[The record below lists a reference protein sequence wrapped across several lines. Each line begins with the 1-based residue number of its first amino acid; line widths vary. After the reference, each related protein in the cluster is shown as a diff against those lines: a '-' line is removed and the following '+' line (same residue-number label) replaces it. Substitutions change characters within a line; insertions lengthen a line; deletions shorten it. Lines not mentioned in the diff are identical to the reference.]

1 MLKLAGPVSREKIA
15 RRLLC
20 GISQKAGIE
29 VRLDTFGRTRYIG
42 VMPGIQIGFII
53 FTFAGPLLLWI
64 LSRHVG
70 SVRFARGI
78 SWFFAVAMLGAY
90 ANVLRIV
97 VRDGEF
103 TPDFALPMHLC
114 DWALGITVA
123 ALLLRQQLCFE
134 LAYFWGLA
142 GTVQAL
148 ITPALVSDD
157 LGRIIGFFVVHSGI
171 PASVLWLIFEFK
183 MRPQRGAWLRVVL
196 WSQFYLAVAL
206 AVNAATGGNYG
217 FLSHRPS
224 THSLLDFFSD
234 TRWLYVLQIDLVA
247 LVAFLILD
255 LPWQIARCKDLRR
268 NRSEPTH

>member
-1 MLKLAGPVSREKIA
+1 MS
-15 RRLLC
+15 
-20 GISQKAGIE
+20 
-29 VRLDTFGRTRYIG
+29 
-42 VMPGIQIGFII
+42 GIQIGFLF

-64 LSRHVG
+64 LSRHLD

-78 SWFFAVAMLGAY
+78 NWFFAIAMLAAY
-90 ANVLRIV
+90 GNVIRIV
-97 VRDGEF
+97 VRNGEF
-103 TPDFALPMHLC
+103 TPDVALPMHLC
-114 DWALGITVA
+114 DWALAITVV
-123 ALLLRQQLCFE
+123 ALLTRQQLCFE

-148 ITPALVSDD
+148 ITPALVTDD

-183 MRPQRGAWLRVVL
+183 MRPQRGAWLRTVL
-196 WSQFYLAVAL
+196 WSQFYLLAAL

-234 TRWLYVLQIDLVA
+234 THWIYVLEIDLTA
-247 LVAFLILD
+247 LVAFLLLD
-255 LPWQIARCKDLRR
+255 LPWQISRWKESRR
-268 NRSEPTH
+268 HRGEPAV

>member
-1 MLKLAGPVSREKIA
+1 
-15 RRLLC
+15 
-20 GISQKAGIE
+20 
-29 VRLDTFGRTRYIG
+29 
-42 VMPGIQIGFII
+42 MPGMSGIQVGFLI
-53 FTFAGPLLLWI
+53 FTFAGPVLLWI
-64 LSRHVG
+64 LSRHLD

-78 SWFFAVAMLGAY
+78 CWGFAVAMLAAY

-97 VRDGEF
+97 VRDGEC
-103 TPDFALPMHLC
+103 TPDFAMPMHLC
-114 DWALGITVA
+114 DWALGITIA

-148 ITPALVSDD
+148 ITPALVTDD
-157 LGRIIGFFVVHSGI
+157 IGRIVCFFVVHSGI

-196 WSQFYLAVAL
+196 WSQLYLLCAL

-224 THSLLDFFSD
+224 TRSLLDFFSD
-234 TRWLYVLQIDLVA
+234 TRWIYVLQIDLIA
-247 LVAFLILD
+247 LAAFFILD
-255 LPWQIARCKDLRR
+255 LPWQIARWKEARQR
-268 NRSEPTH
+268 KNETAA